1 MSLVHTILIFALFRQ
16 AGGDPRP
23 IPASIQEAEAEGAA
37 FPSEAPPPSLHRVFQ
52 RKAEGTAERKCVE
65 FPVQYGAARRSGDF
79 VAGAD
84 IANLTAGREGKVSW
98 TPLHDPASV
107 RSSLLVRGSRLDQ
120 PGITSHF
127 ASLTMSGHSRKT
139 HPNTGATVAIPFIE
153 IATDGF

>member
-84 IANLTAGREGKVSW
+84 ITNLTAGREGKVTW

-127 ASLTMSGHSRKT
+127 ASSNYVWPFKENPPKHGSDRSH
-139 HPNTGATVAIPFIE
+139 TVHR
-153 IATDGF
+153 DRH